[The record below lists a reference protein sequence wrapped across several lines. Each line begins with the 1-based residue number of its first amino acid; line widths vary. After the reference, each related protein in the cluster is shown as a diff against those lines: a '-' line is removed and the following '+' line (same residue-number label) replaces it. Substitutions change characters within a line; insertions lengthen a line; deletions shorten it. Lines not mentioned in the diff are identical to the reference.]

1 MIGAVIKKRRLEKN
15 MSQESLCKG
24 ICAISYLSKIESGQ
38 VTASEQVIQLLLQNL
53 GVVLP
58 DDFTGANEIAN
69 LIPKLWEHQYYGRMN
84 AFMALYDKLSA
95 HDHYLTYSIYAIDWY
110 LLKVCAMQDQRNFE
124 ASSEMMEALETYK
137 PYFSNLQSHYYALF
151 KGTQTLS
158 ESEFRLALTHY
169 ERALQFH
176 HNGVTLFYISNAEY
190 SLGNYINAIRLGSE
204 AYTLLMQEGNLFY
217 AIENT
222 QILAAAYSNVKQ
234 LDNAVMLY
242 NRLLNMGQF
251 INDEKVLIS
260 VYYNLGATY
269 LACKLFDKA
278 IELLDQL
285 KPHLGAFDDWQFI
298 LCYQKLILCDLG
310 LERYDDARE
319 KLRLVNE
326 KLKDHHYPK
335 DHSLIISFRWLNL
348 YMSSNNPIITPTYLE
363 AIRATFDAS
372 RKDSHYGFTLFY
384 SDYLIEALKAHRR
397 YKEAIDIKERM
408 LG

>member
-15 MSQESLCKG
+15 LSQESLCKG

-58 DDFTGANEIAN
+58 DDFTGSNEIAN
-69 LIPKLWEHQYYGRMN
+69 LIPNLWQHQYYGRTN
-84 AFMALYDKLSA
+84 EFMTLYEKLSA
-95 HDHYLTYSIYAIDWY
+95 YDHYLTYSIYAIDWY
-110 LLKVCAMQDQRNFE
+110 LLKVCAMQDQQNFE
-124 ASSEMMEALETYK
+124 ASSEMMEALDTYK
-137 PYFSNLQSHYYALF
+137 PYFTDLQSHYYSVF
-151 KGTQTLS
+151 KGTQALS
-158 ESEFRLALTHY
+158 ESEFKLALSYY

-176 HNGVTLFYISNAEY
+176 HNGVTLFYIANAEY

-204 AYTLLMQEGNLFY
+204 AYTLLMHEGNLFF

-269 LACKLFDKA
+269 LACKLYDKA
-278 IELLDQL
+278 FDLLEKLRPYLDS
-285 KPHLGAFDDWQFI
+285 FDSWRFI

-310 LERYDDARE
+310 LERYDDARD
-319 KLRLVNE
+319 KLRVVND
-326 KLKDHHYPK
+326 KLKGHNYPK
-335 DHSLIISFRWLNL
+335 DHSLIISFQWLNHF
-348 YMSSNNPIITPTYLE
+348 MVTNNPINTTAYLE
-363 AIRATFDAS
+363 AIRATVDAS

-397 YKEAIDIKERM
+397 YKEAFEIKESM
-408 LG
+408 LS